1 MGNHSGGSHGGIF
14 CAGKSGEMKVARD
27 KVGPEA
33 LGSADVAADGRA
45 FDAATA

>member
-27 KVGPEA
+27 KAGPEA
-33 LGSADVAADGRA
+33 LGRAGVAADGRA
-45 FDAATA
+45 FDAATT